1 LDYTGGIMQNKNSL
15 IWTML
20 IVTIIMLGGLTYI
33 FVKTFL
39 YNPIKYEANEGAFSK
54 SIVNT
59 MTATYTSNAS
69 SGFYASLDFELNA
82 GKVDW
87 EIVNPKDKTIY
98 RGYVVFENGT
108 VFRELIYSTYPL
120 NGGYPN
126 SKEEVKNEIDKS
138 GKTITIPDFAYLQFD
153 YDSIPG
159 DYKLILKPSNAEGS
173 YRIEWSDKLPRK

>member
-1 LDYTGGIMQNKNSL
+1 MQTNKSL
-15 IWTML
+15 IWTTL
-20 IVTIIMLGGLTYI
+20 IIIFIILGGLVYM
-33 FVKTFL
+33 FVTTFL
-39 YNPIKYEANEGAFSK
+39 YNPIKHKVIEGVFSK

-59 MTATYTSNAS
+59 MTASFTSNSNA
-69 SGFYASLDFELNA
+69 GFYASLDFELNA